1 MDKELIEK
9 LLKVFNEYEQWRKD
23 TNSLD
28 DLDLVRLATNALEAY
43 ENNDAEKSSTKAQI
57 ISEITTLCSWM
68 KRKI

>member
-9 LLKVFNEYEQWRKD
+9 LLNVFYEYEKWRTE

-43 ENNDAEKSSTKAQI
+43 ENNDAEKSSYKG
-57 ISEITTLCSWM
+57 SEYF
-68 KRKI
+68 